1 MTFEAAFGLERAVC
15 GAPPRLPDVVTPT
28 EVSAKYPRLAGA
40 DVCGEDAKAML
51 FALALKPSRTSGGG
65 GLGELTHFNW
75 RRIDRILVLFGRTEG
90 SARKTDSLR
99 ASHRAGSV
107 RRT

>member
-15 GAPPRLPDVVTPT
+15 GAHPRLPDILVLRVPT
-28 EVSAKYPRLAGA
+28 HAEKTRKP
-40 DVCGEDAKAML
+40 CCL

-75 RRIDRILVLFGRTEG
+75 RRIDRIVVLFGRTEG
-90 SARKTDSLR
+90 SARKADSLR